1 MSVQASHTG
10 AFKRGQGTPVW
21 RQIEDILAQDIYS
34 GKLSGKLD
42 NETSLSERF
51 GVNRHTVRQ
60 AVKALAER
68 GLIEV
73 VQGKGSFVREEVIA
87 YELGERTRLAHSLA
101 KARKIGHSKIL
112 DDHVGPAS
120 ATVAQM
126 LEIPEHTE
134 VLRIDSF
141 DIVEEKVLG
150 VCTQYFPLPRFA
162 DFAHHYKELGKT
174 HLALKACGVEE
185 FTRKLSRISA
195 QLPDKYVARQ
205 LRQSSSSP
213 VLCVESVYQDP
224 HKKIIEYGIS
234 LFSSS
239 SVQVIIE
246 P

>member
-1 MSVQASHTG
+1 MSIQQSNTS

-21 RQIEDILAQDIYS
+21 RQIEAILAQDIYS

-101 KARKIGHSKIL
+101 KARKIGHSRIL
-112 DDHVGPAS
+112 NDHVLPATAS
-120 ATVAQM
+120 VAQM
-126 LEIPEHTE
+126 LGIDEHTE
-134 VLRIDSF
+134 VLQIDTL
-141 DIVEEKVLG
+141 DVVEDKVLG

-162 DFAHHYKELGKT
+162 DFARHYQELGKT
-174 HLALKACGVEE
+174 HLALQACGVQE
-185 FTRKLSRISA
+185 FTRKLSRVSA
-195 QLPDKYVARQ
+195 QLPDKHVARQ
-205 LRQSSSSP
+205 LQQSSSSP
-213 VLCVESVYQDP
+213 VLCVESVYQDQDK
-224 HKKIIEYGIS
+224 HIIEYGIS
-234 LFSSS
+234 LLSSS
-239 SVQVIIE
+239 SVQVVIE